1 MEEYSN
7 GVQYNTAAG
16 GGNPAPMP
24 PQQPEPPQPGQ
35 PQDVPPVVAPR
46 GVLLGGICIGII
58 LTLVAGGLGY
68 SMVRIRG
75 RQQEMAEMAGQQ
87 QIQQGTILNAEAQ
100 ARINALE
107 QSIRSYYYK
116 TEVDEEKARIGMYR
130 GLVDSLEDPYSVY
143 YTAEE
148 YQDLMSDTE
157 GIYCGIGAY
166 VTIDNDLKY
175 PRITGIIKN
184 SPAEEAEL
192 RAEDIIYEVEGEST
206 YGMEL
211 SVVVS
216 KIKGEEGTNVHL
228 TILREG
234 DGELGFDLTRRKVET
249 PTVETEMKEDG
260 IGYLALSAFDLVS
273 TDQFIQGM
281 ADLRAQGM
289 KGLVLDLRS
298 NPGGNLSVVCD
309 IARQLLPEGLIVY
322 TEDRDGNRSDYSCDG
337 TNQIDIPMVVLV
349 NGYSASASE
358 ILAGAIQDYGIGT
371 IVGTTT
377 YGKGVVQR
385 VYNFD
390 DGSAVKLTISNYF
403 TPNGKN
409 INGVGIE
416 PDIEVEFDSDK
427 YKEDETDNQLER
439 ALEIVRD
446 KIG

>member
-16 GGNPAPMP
+16 GGNPAPVP
-24 PQQPEPPQPGQ
+24 PQQSEPPQPGQ

-46 GVLLGGICIGII
+46 GILLGGICIGII

-75 RQQEMAEMAGQQ
+75 RQQELAEMAGQQ
-87 QIQQGTILNAEAQ
+87 QTQQGTILNAEAQ

-390 DGSAVKLTISNYF
+390 DGSAVKLTISSYF

-409 INGVGIE
+409 INGVGI
-416 PDIEVEFDSDK
+416 
-427 YKEDETDNQLER
+427 
-439 ALEIVRD
+439 
-446 KIG
+446 